1 MQFFRGFTLIELMV
15 TIAVLAI
22 IVTMAAPSFGNMLAQ
37 QNLKK
42 STNELIGI
50 LNQARAKAAL
60 ERRSV
65 DVELSTNETD
75 SLAENTDMTM
85 YWMPY
90 GKAHLTST
98 SETKITYGLN
108 GSVVNAGSDTTFVIC
123 SEQGGKS
130 QTVSVSKMGTIQ
142 QVVEGTC

>member
-1 MQFFRGFTLIELMV
+1 MRFVRGFTLIELLV

-22 IVTMAAPSFGNMLAQ
+22 VTMLAAPSFGNMITQ

-42 STNELIGI
+42 STNELIGV

-60 ERRSV
+60 ERRSI
-65 DVELSTNETD
+65 DVELSVNETD
-75 SLAENTDMTM
+75 SINANTDTTM

-98 SETKITYGLN
+98 SERKITYGLN
-108 GSVVNAGSDTTFVIC
+108 GGVVGSGTDTTFVIC
-123 SEQGGKS
+123 SVAGGKS

-142 QVVEGTC
+142 QVVDGVC

>member
-1 MQFFRGFTLIELMV
+1 MRFVRGFTLIELLV

-22 IVTMAAPSFGNMLAQ
+22 VTMLAAPSFGNMITQ

-42 STNELIGI
+42 STNELIGV

-60 ERRSV
+60 ERRNIE
-65 DVELSTNETD
+65 VELNLTEID
-75 SLAENTDMTM
+75 SLSENTDTTM

-90 GKAHLTST
+90 GKTHLTPT
-98 SETKITYGLN
+98 SETEITYGLN
-108 GSVVNAGSDTTFVIC
+108 GGVVGAGGDTTFTLC
-123 SEQGGKS
+123 SVAGGKS

-142 QVVEGTC
+142 QIVDGVC